1 MAEINERLDREA
13 IETVE
18 NAENGQTVEKPKK
31 GKSIAVIIVAI
42 FLIGAI
48 AGGIGT
54 VAVLQNIGKTA
65 LVDRAYLNEVTGIAA
80 KYAKLEA
87 FYRAIE
93 TDYYGEYTDEEL
105 MEGIYDGLFSKL
117 DKYSCYMTAEEY
129 KANTESTMK
138 TFSGVGVVMSVTD
151 DDKVIIISVYR
162 GTPAEKAGLKAGDI
176 LLEIDGKTY
185 AGSQLENA
193 SNALR
198 GEKGTKVKV
207 KYLRGSKEKEVVM
220 VRDTIN
226 NETIYTGTVLENL
239 SDGHKIEYIGIES
252 FGSGTGTE
260 MEDILHGMEM
270 DGTEAFILDLRNNP
284 GGVVESACK
293 VADLL
298 LKEGVV
304 MTTKTKQGSED
315 TVVSDSTATSL
326 PFVVLVNQNSASA
339 AEIVAAAIKGNKAAK
354 IIGMPTFGK
363 GVVQYIREINGG
375 GGDAIKLTFEEYFGP
390 NDLKINDIGVKPDI
404 TVDLTSDDKEDVQ
417 LARAIEEIL
426 KEL

>member
-1 MAEINERLDREA
+1 MTEINDNFDCEA
-13 IETVE
+13 VGT
-18 NAENGQTVEKPKK
+18 NQALQKQKQKRGT
-31 GKSIAVIIVAI
+31 SIAVIIVVI
-42 FLIGAI
+42 FLLGAFT
-48 AGGIGT
+48 GGIGT
-54 VAVLQNIGKTA
+54 VTVLKNVGKTA
-65 LVDRAYLNEVTGIAA
+65 LVDRNYLDQVTEIAA

-93 TDYYGEYTDEEL
+93 TDYYGDYTDEEL
-105 MEGIYDGLFSKL
+105 MEGIYRGLFSKL

-129 KANTESTMK
+129 RANTESSMK

-151 DDKVIIISVYR
+151 DDKVIVISVYK

-176 LLEIDGKTY
+176 LLEVDGKAY

-207 KYLRGSKEKEVVM
+207 KYLRKGKEKEVVM

-226 NETIYTGTVLENL
+226 SETIYTGTVLENL
-239 SDGHKIEYIGIES
+239 SKGHKIEYIGIES
-252 FGSGTGTE
+252 FGNGTGDE
-260 MEDILHGMEM
+260 MEDIIHGMEM

-298 LKEGVV
+298 LKEGVI
-304 MTTKTKQGSED
+304 MTTKTRQGSED
-315 TVVSDSTATSL
+315 AVVSDNAATSL
-326 PFVVLVNQNSASA
+326 PFVVLVNENSASA

-354 IIGMPTFGK
+354 LIGKTTFGK
-363 GVVQYIREINGG
+363 GVVQYIRQVNGG

-390 NDLKINDIGVKPDI
+390 DDIKINGVGVKPDI
-404 TVDLTSDDKEDVQ
+404 TVDFSAEDENDAQ
-417 LARAIEEIL
+417 LSRAIEEIVKVL
-426 KEL
+426 

>member
-1 MAEINERLDREA
+1 MTEH
-13 IETVE
+13 
-18 NAENGQTVEKPKK
+18 KKK
-31 GKSIAVIIVAI
+31 GASIAIILVAI

-54 VAVLQNIGKTA
+54 VTVLQNVGKTA
-65 LVDRAYLNEVTGIAA
+65 LVDRNYLDQVTEIAT
-80 KYAKLEA
+80 KYAKLES

-93 TDYYGEYTDEEL
+93 SDYYGDYTDEEL
-105 MEGIYDGLFSKL
+105 MQGIYNGLFSKL

-129 KANTESTMK
+129 KANSENTMK

-151 DDKVIIISVYR
+151 DDKVVVLSVYR
-162 GTPAEKAGLKAGDI
+162 DTPAEKAGLKAGDI
-176 LLEIDGKTY
+176 LLEIDGKAY

-207 KYLRGSKEKEVVM
+207 KYSRDGKEKEVVM

-226 NETIYTGTVLENL
+226 NETIYTGTVLDNL
-239 SDGHKIEYIGIES
+239 SDGHKIEYICIES
-252 FGSGTGTE
+252 FGNGTGTE
-260 MEDILHGMEM
+260 MEDILHDLEM
-270 DGTEAFILDLRNNP
+270 DGTEGFILDLRNNP

-298 LKEGVV
+298 LKEGVI

-315 TVVSDSTATSL
+315 SVVSDAYATSM
-326 PFVVLVNQNSASA
+326 PFVVLVNENSASA
-339 AEIVAAAIKGNKAAK
+339 AEIVAAAIKGNKAAT

-363 GVVQYIREINGG
+363 GVVQYIREVNGG

-390 NDLKINDIGVKPDI
+390 NDLKINDVGVKPDI
-404 TVDLTSDDKEDVQ
+404 TVDLTEDDKEDVQ

-426 KEL
+426 KKL